1 MADLTDYL
9 DLDTLRRLQ
18 DAFSA
23 VAKAPVSIRRP
34 DGAAYVDPPCAAA
47 ADEPAR
53 VQGPPVALAVATCPD
68 RPLTLAVPVE
78 DPADAL
84 DVPVVVGSEVV
95 GRVRPGRAAKD
106 GAGESAAAE
115 LLALVANILTCLCE
129 QQRTLRN
136 RAQELTT
143 LYLLTGEFTS
153 RRDVQ
158 SVLSLVTETVV
169 KVLGAKACSIRL
181 LDETHTHL
189 LRRAIHNLSQAYL
202 DKGPVMV
209 ADSIVDQQA
218 LATLEPVYVGDL
230 RTDPRVLYPAEANAE
245 GLVSAL
251 CAPMVY
257 HGQAEGVIRVYT
269 GEPYEFDFFEV
280 NLLKAISAQAAA
292 AIVNAR
298 LGEEA
303 VHAANM
309 RRVLSLAGEIQRR
322 MVPQNPPGVPGVE
335 FGAVYVPCYAL
346 GGDFYDYI
354 DLPPRNHGVAICDVA
369 GKGVRASLL
378 MASLRASLR
387 AHASN
392 VYSMPDVLAKVNR
405 DFCGCTLSHDFATLF
420 YAVLDDRTRR
430 LSYVN
435 AGHPPPAL
443 FRNGQTRR
451 LDTGGSVLGVDPAF
465 QWEFDSFILQ
475 PGDVVLAY
483 TDGLVEA
490 RDFHDSQFGRD
501 RAEAAAR
508 EAIRQG
514 RSAPSM
520 AQHVLWAMRR
530 FAGLSDRPDDV
541 TILVIKVT

>member
-1 MADLTDYL
+1 MTDLTDYL
-9 DLDTLRRLQ
+9 DLETLRRLQ

-23 VAKAPVSIRRP
+23 VAKAPVSICRANG
-34 DGAAYVDPPCAAA
+34 DAYVGPVCAAA
-47 ADEPAR
+47 GAGD
-53 VQGPPVALAVATCPD
+53 LAAAKCPSAAVTVTACPD
-68 RPLTLAVPVE
+68 RPLTVAGATE
-78 DPADAL
+78 TL

-95 GRVRPGRAAKD
+95 GRVRPGEAAGN
-106 GAGESAAAE
+106 GAGEPGAAG

-136 RAQELTT
+136 RAQELST
-143 LYLLTGEFTS
+143 LYLLTGKFTS
-153 RRDVQ
+153 GRDVE

-189 LRRAIHNLSQAYL
+189 LRRAVHNLSQAYL
-202 DKGPVMV
+202 DKGPVMLSESV
-209 ADSIVDQQA
+209 VDQQA
-218 LATLEPVYVGDL
+218 LATLEPVYVADL
-230 RTDPRVLYPAEANAE
+230 RTDPRVLYPAEAGAE

-257 HGQAEGVIRVYT
+257 HGQPEGVIRVYT
-269 GEPYEFDFFEV
+269 GEPYEFGFFEI

-298 LGEEA
+298 LGQEA

-309 RRVLSLAGEIQRR
+309 RRALSLAGEIQRR
-322 MVPQNPPGVPGVE
+322 MIPQDPPGVLGVE

-346 GGDFYDYI
+346 GGDFYDFI
-354 DLPPRNHGVAICDVA
+354 DLPPRNHGMAICDVA

-392 VYSMPDVLAKVNR
+392 VYSMPEVLAKVNR
-405 DFCGCTLSHDFATLF
+405 DFCGCTLIHDFATLF
-420 YAVLDDRTRR
+420 YGVLDDRARR

-435 AGHPPPAL
+435 AGHPPPSL
-443 FRNGQTRR
+443 FRNGETRR

-465 QWEFDSFILQ
+465 EWEFDSFMLR

-490 RDFHDSQFGRD
+490 RDFHDRPFGRD
-501 RAEAAAR
+501 RADAAAR
-508 EAIRQG
+508 EAIG
-514 RSAPSM
+514 RGWPARLI
-520 AQHVLWAMRR
+520 AQHVLWEMRR
-530 FAGLSDRPDDV
+530 FAGLSERPDDV